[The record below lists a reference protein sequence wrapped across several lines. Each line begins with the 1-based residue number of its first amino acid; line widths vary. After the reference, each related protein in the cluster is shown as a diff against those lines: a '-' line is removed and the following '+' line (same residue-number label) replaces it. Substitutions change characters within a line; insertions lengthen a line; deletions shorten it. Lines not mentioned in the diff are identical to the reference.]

1 MAPTF
6 FTTLDGDVI
15 LRAGEGSG
23 PSYDFRVHRL
33 VLSLSSS
40 IFRDMFELA
49 SPTGQTIPVVEVADS
64 PQAIDTILRFIYPGV
79 ERPEFNLEEFE
90 VLAAVLA
97 TAVKYDMGWIVSTLR
112 KSLKTFLPSG
122 SVAVYLLASRF
133 GFKEEVKEAART
145 TTIWMFTI
153 NGNEEQVNQVSS
165 ATLYRLIQF
174 VNTRHVEW
182 QSKVEDALHIPRES
196 TGCGCSKRAET
207 RQFYRSL
214 VMPIARL
221 VAQDPC
227 FELEALLALGCG
239 RDPPH
244 TCEPMPHATEASLCP
259 LMQMNIRHRLLELA
273 RGLEVTNDY
282 LLREYFE

>member
-122 SVAVYLLASRF
+122 S
-133 GFKEEVKEAART
+133 
-145 TTIWMFTI
+145 
-153 NGNEEQVNQVSS
+153 
-165 ATLYRLIQF
+165 
-174 VNTRHVEW
+174 
-182 QSKVEDALHIPRES
+182 
-196 TGCGCSKRAET
+196 
-207 RQFYRSL
+207 
-214 VMPIARL
+214 
-221 VAQDPC
+221 
-227 FELEALLALGCG
+227 
-239 RDPPH
+239 
-244 TCEPMPHATEASLCP
+244 
-259 LMQMNIRHRLLELA
+259 
-273 RGLEVTNDY
+273 
-282 LLREYFE
+282 